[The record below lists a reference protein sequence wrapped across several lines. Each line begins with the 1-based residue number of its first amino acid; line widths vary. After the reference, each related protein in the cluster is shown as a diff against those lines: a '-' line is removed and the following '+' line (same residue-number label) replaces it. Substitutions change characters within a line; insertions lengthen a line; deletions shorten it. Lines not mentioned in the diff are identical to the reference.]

1 MISLMAPTQKID
13 ADDDAVL
20 AVRKSFDA
28 MITAWAE
35 RPAAIAAADRGRVM
49 AVIRAIH
56 LLLSSLLTSVVP
68 AIGSCLML

>member
-35 RPAAIAAADRGRVM
+35 RPPAIAAADRGLSL
-49 AVIRAIH
+49 IH
-56 LLLSSLLTSVVP
+56 
-68 AIGSCLML
+68 I